1 MTPQD
6 IQAWF
11 RAADPKVAARSLR
24 DGRFLAFDI
33 ETNGLLEQLTTVHS
47 LVIRDLKTGEV
58 WSCTDHD
65 PADHS
70 VEFGVKM
77 LMEARRI
84 VGHNIIKFDIP
95 ALAKVYPWFSVE
107 GVEVEDTLTESRL
120 LWADL
125 SLADQERIRKGTFPG
140 RLIGA
145 HGLEAWGYRLGKMK
159 GDYSEL
165 KEAEAREQGI
175 TDKEEVT
182 RYVWATWNREMQDYC
197 IQDVEVTQALW
208 DLIHS
213 KRVSRTAVEIEHRF
227 ADIIARQERNGFSF
241 NEGAAHQLYA
251 QLVGKRLEIGAKLRA
266 VFPPQEVTETFIPK
280 VNSKPRGY
288 VKGVPF
294 TKRKMVD
301 FNPSS
306 RQMIGARL
314 MALGWSPS
322 EYTPSGQPKIDE
334 KILSKLPWPEAAV
347 LAEHFLIEKRIGQI
361 AEGDQAWL
369 RLVRKGRIHGSVNT
383 NGAVTGRCTHSNP
396 NVAQVPKCGSPYGHE
411 CRALFSAR
419 KGWRLVGIDLAGVEL
434 RCLAHYMSRFD
445 GGAYG
450 RAVVEGKEANGDDVH
465 SLNCIAM
472 GLDPK
477 GIYVAEGKTQT
488 GRNLAKTFIYAFLYG
503 AGDEKLGT
511 IVGVSDEEVRLFPT
525 TEARLYAAAVKR
537 FERDGRQHDPVALAR
552 VVKGGV
558 LKASFLKKTPA
569 LAKLREAV
577 ALRADGWVPKQKPE
591 RVVNPKDW
599 KQALDKTWWHR
610 SGAKGELT
618 ALDGR
623 TLMVRHAHAALNTL
637 LQNAGALVAK
647 LATILAFD
655 ALQAAGHLHGRDWAL
670 CAHIHDELQI
680 ECKEGIVDA
689 VKLTV
694 IQCMQEA
701 GRILGFRVPIDGAA
715 KDGFT
720 WADTH

>member
-6 IQAWF
+6 TLAWF
-11 RAADPKVAARSLR
+11 RAADPKVTARATEER
-24 DGRFLAFDI
+24 RVLAFDI
-33 ETNGLLEQLTTVHS
+33 ETNGLLDQLTRVHS
-47 LVIRDLKTGEV
+47 LVLRDLHTGEV
-58 WSCTDHD
+58 WSCTDND
-65 PADHS
+65 PKDHS
-70 VEFGVKM
+70 VPFGVKM
-77 LMEARRI
+77 LMEARRV

-95 ALAKVYPWFSVE
+95 ALAKVYPWFNLD
-107 GVEVEDTLTESRL
+107 GVEVEDTLVESRL
-120 LWADL
+120 IWSDL
-125 SLADQERIRKGTFPG
+125 TPGDQERIRKGTFPG

-165 KEAEAREQGI
+165 REAEAKEQGI
-175 TDKEEVT
+175 TDRAAITEF
-182 RYVWATWNREMQDYC
+182 VWATWNPPMQDYC
-197 IQDVEVTQALW
+197 IQDVEVTAALW

-213 KRVSRTAVEIEHRF
+213 KRVSRMAVEMEHRF
-227 ADIIARQERNGFSF
+227 ADIIAGMERNGFSF
-241 NEGAAHQLYA
+241 NEAGAQALYA
-251 QLVGKRLEIGAKLRA
+251 TLVGKRLEIGAKLRA
-266 VFPPQEVTETFIPK
+266 VFPPKEVTETFIPK
-280 VNSKPRGY
+280 VNSKRFGY
-288 VKGVPF
+288 EKGVPF
-294 TKRKMVD
+294 TKRWMVE

-306 RQMIGARL
+306 RQMIGDRL
-314 MALGWSPS
+314 IALGWSPS

-411 CRALFSAR
+411 CRDLFSAR

-434 RCLAHYMSRFD
+434 RCLAHYMSRYD

-477 GIYVAEGKTQT
+477 AIYVAEGKTQT

-511 IVGVSDEEVRLFPT
+511 IVGVSPEEIAAFPR
-525 TEARLYAAAVKR
+525 TEARLYAAAIKR
-537 FERDGRQHDPVALAR
+537 FERDGRELDPVALAR
-552 VVKGGV
+552 VVKGGI

-569 LAKLREAV
+569 LAMLREAV
-577 ALRADGWVPKQKPE
+577 SLRADGWVQKQKPE
-591 RVVNPKDW
+591 RVTNPKDW
-599 KQALDKTWWHR
+599 KQALDKSWWCR
-610 SGAKGELT
+610 CGIKGELT

-623 TLMVRHAHAALNTL
+623 TLSVRHSHAALNTL

-647 LATILAFD
+647 LATILAYD
-655 ALQAAGHLHGRDWAL
+655 SLQSAGHTHGRDWAL

-680 ECKEGIVDA
+680 ESKEGIVDA
-689 VKLTV
+689 VKHIV
-694 IQCMQEA
+694 IVSMQEA